1 MSKIDVCDNC
11 CIAEEG
17 IEVSHGCRSKETS
30 CIDGQD
36 CPDYIAECDCK
47 ECKILGGDSEDYELI
62 PSKPEKENVKREAL

>member
-1 MSKIDVCDNC
+1 MICDNC
-11 CIAEEG
+11 SMYSKYPLSNLNFG
-17 IEVSHGCRSKETS
+17 HRCRSKETS